1 MRTSHPKTRMNED
14 QLDRLDNL
22 VNLNKAVDQAA
33 AQITFIKVDTSG
45 SVHWVNIPGSARGT
59 LSGEVIN

>member
-1 MRTSHPKTRMNED
+1 MNED

-22 VNLNKAVDQAA
+22 VNLDKAVDQAA

-45 SVHWVNIPGSARGT
+45 SVHWVDIPGSARGT